1 MRATA
6 FEACLLPL
14 LGMTLDLHSLV
25 RAYGVDELASR
36 IDQTLLAET
45 STKAK
50 EFAKKSSKYPFRS
63 LVGLPPMIKHF
74 KEYWKGRLV
83 GVVNFPFGLSPLRSV
98 EFEMNEAWENGA
110 DEVDVVASPYLAL
123 DDIDKYKEYVRSLIG
138 LAREVGFDI
147 VKVIVEAPVLDDSTL
162 IKVAKMVYELKA
174 DFLKTA
180 TGTLHKTSLRDVYLV
195 KASAPGLEVKA
206 SGGIREPVQA
216 LAFIEAGASVIGT
229 STGIEIVEQFRELK
243 EALG

>member
-1 MRATA
+1 M
-6 FEACLLPL
+6 
-14 LGMTLDLHSLV
+14 DLHSLV
-25 RAYGVDELASR
+25 RAYGVEELASR
-36 IDQTLLAET
+36 IDQTLLIDTAQ
-45 STKAK
+45 KAK
-50 EFAKKSSKYPFRS
+50 EFAERSSKYPFRS
-63 LVGLPPMIKHF
+63 LVGFPEVLEHF

-83 GVVNFPFGLSPLRSV
+83 AVVNFPFGVSPIRSV
-98 EFEMNEAWENGA
+98 EFEMNEAWEKGA
-110 DEVDVVASPYLAL
+110 DEVDLVASPYLAL
-123 DDIDKYKEYVRSLIG
+123 DDIDKYREYVRSLIG

-147 VKVIVEAPVLDDSTL
+147 VKVIVEAPVLDDKTL
-162 IKVAKMVYELKA
+162 TKVAKIIYELKA

-229 STGIEIVEQFRELK
+229 STGIEIVEEFSNMKRL
-243 EALG
+243 LG

>member
-1 MRATA
+1 M
-6 FEACLLPL
+6 
-14 LGMTLDLHSLV
+14 DLHSLV
-25 RAYGVDELASR
+25 RAYDVNDLASR
-36 IDQTLLAET
+36 IDQTLLIDT
-45 STKAK
+45 YQKAK

-63 LVGLPPMIKHF
+63 LVGLPPMIKAF
-74 KEYWKGRLV
+74 KEVWKGRLV
-83 GVVNFPFGLSPLRSV
+83 GVVNFPFGISPLRSV

-110 DEVDVVASPYLAL
+110 EEVDVVASPYLAM
-123 DDIDKYKEYVRSLIG
+123 DDFGKYKEYVRSLIG

-147 VKVIVEAPVLDDSTL
+147 VKIIVEAPVLDDYVLS
-162 IKVAKMVYELKA
+162 KVAKAIYELKA

-216 LAFIEAGASVIGT
+216 LAFMEAGASVIGT
-229 STGIEIVEQFRELK
+229 STGIGIVDEFLRLK
-243 EALG
+243 KALR